1 MDEHRLGLKPIL
13 GKVWAERGKT
23 PPAPVRHRYEWL
35 YLYSFACPHSGENQH
50 WVCSTVNTATF
61 QEVMNRFA
69 ADTQAGVQR
78 DIVLV
83 LDGAGW
89 HATPPLRCPEGVH
102 LVFLPPYSPEL
113 QPAERLWQ
121 WTDQP
126 LKNRC
131 VASLAALQAV
141 LERQGAR
148 LEGQGQK
155 VKALTGFHWWPFV
168 TN

>member
-13 GKVWAERGKT
+13 GKVWAPRGRT
-23 PPAPVRHRYEWL
+23 PTAPVKHRYEWL

-50 WVCSTVNTATF
+50 WVCSSVNTVTF
-61 QEVMNRFA
+61 QEVIRRFA
-69 ADTQAGVQR
+69 VDTQAGVKR
-78 DIVLV
+78 EIVLV

-89 HATPPLRCPEGVH
+89 HTTPQLHCPEGVH
-102 LVFLPPYSPEL
+102 VVFLPPYSPEL

-121 WTDQP
+121 WTDRP

-131 VASLAALQAV
+131 FHSLAALQVV
-141 LERQGAR
+141 LERQCAW
-148 LEGQGQK
+148 LEGQWDM
-155 VKALTGFHWWPFV
+155 VKGLTGFHWWPFV